1 MASLFDTL
9 QAGASRNSVALR
21 TDDAKKWF
29 KKEVKKLGA
38 IQPRT
43 VMKDEALDP
52 ASKYVAGNMYMYFY
66 DPKHKATLPY
76 YDRFPLTIAVQ
87 PAPGGFYGLNLHYL
101 SPIVRARFLD
111 ELLALAPS
119 KVGNDTRL
127 AKLRFNLLNG
137 VKKFKEFKP
146 CYKHYLNSHVK
157 SQFVRVPM
165 PDWEIAIFLPT
176 EQFEKVS
183 KDSVW
188 RYSRKIYAEA

>member
-1 MASLFDTL
+1 M
-9 QAGASRNSVALR
+9 
-21 TDDAKKWF
+21 
-29 KKEVKKLGA
+29 
-38 IQPRT
+38 
-43 VMKDEALDP
+43 
-52 ASKYVAGNMYMYFY
+52 
-66 DPKHKATLPY
+66 
-76 YDRFPLTIAVQ
+76 
-87 PAPGGFYGLNLHYL
+87 
-101 SPIVRARFLD
+101 
-111 ELLALAPS
+111 
-119 KVGNDTRL
+119 GNDTRL